1 MGRRE
6 RMSSFLIEDII
17 YEMGDESRSD
27 AMDVPLSDVIT
38 PGSRFTYH
46 YPQRFYHKIAN
57 VTLVSANPDA
67 DLLFNL

>member
-46 YPQRFYHKIAN
+46 YGFDPTIS
-57 VTLVSANPDA
+57 L
-67 DLLFNL
+67 DLEVVGEMQPSGVQQ